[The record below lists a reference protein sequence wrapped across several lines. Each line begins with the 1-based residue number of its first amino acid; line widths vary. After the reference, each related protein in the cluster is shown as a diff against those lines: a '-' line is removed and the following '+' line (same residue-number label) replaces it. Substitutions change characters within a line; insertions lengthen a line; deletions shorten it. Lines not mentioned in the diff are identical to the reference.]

1 MTKKEVLTMV
11 IDVMKNED
19 AQFTAEQKEEVIAYA
34 TSALEAMAKKAEKAK
49 TYKTPAQKDAEAL
62 KPIVAEALTA
72 FLPDGATV
80 SELIKSSDALKDYST
95 QKIAAILRKL
105 IADGCVVKN
114 VDKKVTHYILIK
126 EGGAE

>member
-11 IDVMKNED
+11 IDVMNTEE

-49 TYKTPAQKDAEAL
+49 TYKTPAQKEAETL
-62 KPIVAEALTA
+62 KPVVLDALAA
-72 FLPDGATV
+72 FPDGVTV
-80 SELIKSSDALKDYST
+80 SDLIKSSDKLKDYST

-105 IADGCVVKN
+105 VADGMVSKA
-114 VDKKVTHYILIK
+114 VDKKVSHYLLT
-126 EGGAE
+126 ESDSAE

>member
-11 IDVMKNED
+11 IDVMKSEA

-49 TYKTPAQKDAEAL
+49 TYKTPAQKEAEAL
-62 KPIVAEALTA
+62 TPIVAEALAA
-72 FLPDGATV
+72 FPDGVTV
-80 SELIKSSDALKDYST
+80 SDLIKSSDKLKDYST

-105 IADGCVVKN
+105 VADGMVSKA
-114 VDKKVTHYILIK
+114 VDKKVSHYLLTK
-126 EGGAE
+126 SDSAE

>member
-11 IDVMKNED
+11 IDVMKSEE

-34 TSALEAMAKKAEKAK
+34 TSALESMAKKAEKAK

>member
-11 IDVMKNED
+11 IDVMKSED

-62 KPIVAEALTA
+62 KPVILDALAA
-72 FLPDGATV
+72 FPDGVTV
-80 SELIKSSDALKDYST
+80 SDLIKSSDELKDYST

-105 IADGCVVKN
+105 VADGMVSKA
-114 VDKKVTHYILIK
+114 VDKKVSHYLLTQSDS
-126 EGGAE
+126 AE

>member
-11 IDVMKNED
+11 IEVMKSED

-49 TYKTPAQKDAEAL
+49 TYKTPAQKEAEAL
-62 KPIVAEALTA
+62 KPVILGALAA
-72 FLPDGATV
+72 FPDGVTV
-80 SELIKSSDALKDYST
+80 SDLIKSSDKLKDYST

-105 IADGCVVKN
+105 VADGMVSKA
-114 VDKKVTHYILIK
+114 VDKKVSHYLLTK
-126 EGGAE
+126 SDSDE

>member
-1 MTKKEVLTMV
+1 MTKKEVLTMI
-11 IDVMKNED
+11 IDVMKSED
-19 AQFTAEQKEEVIAYA
+19 AQFTAEQKAEIIAYA
-34 TSALEAMAKKAEKAK
+34 TSALESMAKKAEKAK

-126 EGGAE
+126 EGEC